1 MIRYSNKNHNSIYQ
15 ICQYIIVLL
24 ASENRRKEVKL
35 AHGTDSRENESP
47 WCDSGKANL

>member
-24 ASENRRKEVKL
+24 ASENRRKEVKFVYVP
-35 AHGTDSRENESP
+35 DSRENESP
-47 WCDSGKANL
+47 WCDSGEANL